1 MPKFNVKISD
11 EVKEFMDKMD
21 PEDREELEKEIKKL
35 ERNPFVGESCAPGP
49 EGWYRTIGMK
59 LKWLWREIELLFT
72 KNK

>member
-35 ERNPFVGESCAPGP
+35 GC
-49 EGWYRTIGMK
+49 
-59 LKWLWREIELLFT
+59 
-72 KNK
+72 